1 MYLKDYQTQT
11 LLALRDYLERA
22 RMDGPAAAYAAIT
35 GEPAR
40 KALLRGYA
48 GDYRPLEALPD
59 APYVCLRIPTGGGK
73 TLLAAHAIALAR
85 DAWIE
90 RDNPL
95 VLWLTPSDMIRRQTL
110 AALNNPR
117 HAYRQAL
124 DEKFGGAVRVFDIA
138 DFTMMR
144 PHDMRDKCCILVGT
158 IQSLRVKNT
167 EGRKVYADNEELEPH
182 FARLK
187 IDGFDLEPANER
199 RPKYSLANL
208 LHVHRPLMIVDEA
221 HNAVTQLSREMQ
233 KRVNPCAIVEFT
245 ATPRFNS
252 NILYSVSAWELKDAE
267 MIKLPIHLQE
277 HRNGW
282 RQTISAALATHA
294 LLAAKAAEDRRD
306 YIRPIILF
314 QAQPKDEEVTVEAL
328 KAHLIEVENV
338 APEKIAVA
346 TGDQRELDGVN
357 LFDPACPVEFVI
369 TVEALREGWD
379 CSFAYVLTSVSR
391 IRSETSVEQLLGRVL
406 RMPYAQSR
414 AAPELNKAYAHV
426 SEPTFADAAR
436 ALKDCLTNMGFDEEE
451 ATSAIESDQFE
462 WEDGLFA
469 PRAAPPPALLY
480 EPPPAAVAALRQ
492 IAGDRLSVETQ
503 ADGRAVLRVSGWVTP
518 ELEADI
524 AAVLPNEARAG
535 FCEAAA
541 SYRAEA
547 ALRFA
552 PAQKGESFV
561 APALVVEMQG
571 ELRLAEHETFME
583 YFEWSLNEV
592 SAILGPNEFT
602 PRESSDA
609 FELDV
614 KRGGV
619 SYTALGDEERMIL
632 APQVPGWDKA
642 NLVMSLDRQLRD
654 IYFMQSEMQGFIH
667 RALDHLTIQRGL
679 TIPAIWMD
687 RFRLVHAL
695 RTRIEEGRA
704 DARKRAYQL
713 YLFEPGAI
721 VRASPEHGFSFHEGL
736 FAGRRFQARVR
747 GLEFKKH
754 FLGPDRIPA
763 ESGPLNGEEAECA
776 LALESFDE
784 VAFWVRNVPLREDSF
799 WLPLASARFYPDFV
813 AKLKDGRVFLVEYK
827 GKKYATTDDSR
838 EKRTAGALWE
848 RHGGGLFLM
857 VEKMKHGLD
866 MKGQIAAKLRG

>member
-1 MYLKDYQTQT
+1 MYLKEYQTQT

-22 RMDGPAAAYAAIT
+22 RMDGPDAAYAAIT

-40 KALLRGYA
+40 KASLRGYA

-73 TLLAAHAIALAR
+73 TLLAAHAIAVAR

-90 RDNPL
+90 RENPL
-95 VLWLTPSDMIRRQTL
+95 VLWLAPSDMIRRQTL
-110 AALNNPR
+110 DALKNPR
-117 HAYRQAL
+117 HACRQAL

-144 PHDMRDKCCILVGT
+144 PNDMRDKCCILVGT
-158 IQSLRVKNT
+158 IQSLRVGKT
-167 EGRKVYADNEELEPH
+167 ESRKVYADNEELEPH
-182 FARLK
+182 FSRLK
-187 IDGFDLEPANER
+187 TDGLDLEPADER

-208 LHVHRPLMIVDEA
+208 LHIHRPLMIVDEA

-245 ATPRFNS
+245 ATPRNNS
-252 NILYSVSAWELKDAE
+252 NLLYSVSAWELKDAE
-267 MIKLPIHLQE
+267 MIKLPIHLRE
-277 HRNGW
+277 HNGGW
-282 RQTISAALATHA
+282 EQTVSAALATHA
-294 LLAAKAAEDRRD
+294 LLAAKAAEDRQG

-314 QAQPKDEEVTVEAL
+314 QAQPKDEEVTVDAL
-328 KAHLIEVENV
+328 KTHLIEVENV

-346 TGDQRELDGVN
+346 TGGQRELDGVN

-406 RMPYAQSR
+406 RMPYAQKR

-426 SEPTFADAAR
+426 SEPTFAVAAT
-436 ALKDCLTNMGFDEEE
+436 ALKDCLTKMGFDEEE

-462 WEDGLFA
+462 WDGGLLA
-469 PRAAPPPALLY
+469 PRAEPPPALLY

-492 IAGDRLSVETQ
+492 IAGDRLFVETR
-503 ADGRAVLRVSGWVTP
+503 ADGRPLLRVSGWMTS
-518 ELEADI
+518 ELEAEI
-524 AAVLPNEARAG
+524 SSALPTEARAG

-552 PAQKGESFV
+552 PSQKGESFV

-571 ELRLAEHETFME
+571 ELRFAEHETFME
-583 YFEWSLNEV
+583 YFEWSLSGV
-592 SAILGPNEFT
+592 SAVLGPNEFT
-602 PRESSDA
+602 PRDSSDA

-614 KRGGV
+614 NRAGV
-619 SYTALGDEERMIL
+619 SLAALGDEEQMIL
-632 APQVPGWDKA
+632 APQVPGWDKT
-642 NLVMSLDRQLRD
+642 NLVMLLDRQLRD

-679 TIPAIWMD
+679 TIPAIWKD

-695 RTRIEEGRA
+695 RTRIAEGRA
-704 DARKRAYQL
+704 DAQKKAYQL

-721 VRASPEHGFSFHEGL
+721 VRTSPEHGFSFHEGL
-736 FAGRRFQARVR
+736 FADRRFQARVH
-747 GLEFKKH
+747 GLEFRKH
-754 FLGPDRIPA
+754 FLGPDRVPA
-763 ESGPLNGEEAECA
+763 ESGPLNGEEVGCA

-784 VAFWVRNVPLREDSF
+784 VEFWLRNVPLREDSF
-799 WLPLASARFYPDFV
+799 WLPLERRRFYPDFV
-813 AKLKDGRVFLVEYK
+813 AKLKDGRIFVVEYK
-827 GKKYATTDDSR
+827 GEKYATTDDSH
-838 EKRTAGALWE
+838 EKRAVGALWE
-848 RHGGGLFLM
+848 KAGGGLFLM